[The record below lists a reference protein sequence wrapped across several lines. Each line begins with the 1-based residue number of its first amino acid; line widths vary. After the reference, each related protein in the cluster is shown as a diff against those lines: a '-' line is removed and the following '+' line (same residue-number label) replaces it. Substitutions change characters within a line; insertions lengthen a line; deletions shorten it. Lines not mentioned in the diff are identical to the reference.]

1 MAAIDLTL
9 VNNVKNQID
18 RDLKE
23 DIAIVNHEV
32 FAEMHAV
39 VHTDIENAN
48 TKYLFKRKRGTATS
62 YVPEKQ
68 VENIIGKI
76 VPRELKV
83 HPVFNF
89 IPDNVQN
96 YREKEPLSMAGVSSE
111 GPLQAPHTEFCL
123 RQIATSF
130 GEDIYGALFFAKHD
144 TAKKTT
150 WDAYD
155 GWLKH
160 ILDDITAGTISV
172 ANKNLIAMS
181 PIAAAT
187 SVADQIANFDNVVT
201 AYNQLDPRLR
211 RIQTLLCYC
220 TVETHRLICEGYLLK
235 YQSLQ
240 KETVYNPEFR
250 FVGLKNVQFV
260 PLDIMGSGDILIF
273 TEPDNFEYGA
283 DLTSSGEANSAFI
296 DIEKNYNDAN
306 IIRYQIQLACGTRV
320 LDVLSR
326 AFAITTGT
334 LTPTPFEDEDVSAY
348 AVTISASSDDGGSG
362 EGGGGGETTYTY
374 TPVGSEALAEAGA
387 NPKTNGWYESDGNG
401 GYVLTNDETV
411 TAQKAYYIR
420 S

>member
-1 MAAIDLTL
+1 MPAIDLTL
-9 VNNVKNQID
+9 VQNVKNQIE

-23 DIAIVNHEV
+23 DIAIVNHAV

-62 YVPEKQ
+62 YVQEK
-68 VENIIGKI
+68 ELSSTIGKV

-83 HPVFNF
+83 APVFNF
-89 IPDNVQN
+89 VPDNVQN
-96 YREKEPLSMAGVSSE
+96 YREKEPLSMAGVSSG
-111 GPLQAPHTEFCL
+111 GPLNAPHIEFNL
-123 RQIATSF
+123 RQIATTF
-130 GEDIYGALFFAKHD
+130 GEDIYCALFFSKRD
-144 TAKKTT
+144 TAKTTT

-160 ILDDITAGTISV
+160 ITDDIADGTISV

-187 SVADQIANFDNVVT
+187 TVADKVANFDNVVT

-211 RIQTLLCYC
+211 RLPLLLCYC

-260 PLDIMGSGDILIF
+260 PLDIMGEGDVLIF

-283 DLTSSGEANSAFI
+283 DLTSNGEANSAFI
-296 DIEKNYNDAN
+296 DLAQSYNDAN
-306 IIRYQIQLACGTRV
+306 VIRYQIQVACGTRV

-334 LTPTPFEDEDVSAY
+334 LTPTPFEDEDVSGY